1 MIECHKTETEVI
13 TSANQKKGTFSGEP
27 MRTQGKNKQTA
38 QSAGN
43 AADQLVIGVSLAFDW
58 LKEWR
63 EFSGPITLWNKVKP
77 MQFRV
82 TFDTQTKIALLLNN

>member
-1 MIECHKTETEVI
+1 MALELFLIECHKTETEVI

-63 EFSGPITLWNKVKP
+63 EFSGPITL
-77 MQFRV
+77 
-82 TFDTQTKIALLLNN
+82 

>member
-1 MIECHKTETEVI
+1 
-13 TSANQKKGTFSGEP
+13 
-27 MRTQGKNKQTA
+27 MRTQGKNQQTA

-63 EFSGPITLWNKVKP
+63 EFFRAIIQQSGIEHLVEIYSNMHVRFKTETILKTRHPIKV
-77 MQFRV
+77 
-82 TFDTQTKIALLLNN
+82 N

>member
-1 MIECHKTETEVI
+1 
-13 TSANQKKGTFSGEP
+13 
-27 MRTQGKNKQTA
+27 MRTQGKNQQTA

-63 EFSGPITLWNKVKP
+63 EFSGPITL
-77 MQFRV
+77 
-82 TFDTQTKIALLLNN
+82 

>member
-1 MIECHKTETEVI
+1 MTECHKTETEVI
-13 TSANQKKGTFSGEP
+13 TLANQKKGTFSGEP

-38 QSAGN
+38 QS

-63 EFSGPITLWNKVKP
+63 EFSGPITL
-77 MQFRV
+77 
-82 TFDTQTKIALLLNN
+82 

>member
-1 MIECHKTETEVI
+1 
-13 TSANQKKGTFSGEP
+13 

-38 QSAGN
+38 QSAGNAGN

-63 EFSGPITLWNKVKP
+63 EFSGPITL
-77 MQFRV
+77 
-82 TFDTQTKIALLLNN
+82 